1 MRELKEILNAFYFAL
16 SYFSIIPVFVKDMQI
31 NDKTYK
37 YTLVLLPLVGA
48 ILASIVIALNLLL
61 NQFFIPLYASFV
73 VAIVYLAL
81 YGFIHTEAIIDVVD
95 AWFASYSGKDAYAI
109 MKESTIGA
117 IGALYAIAFVL
128 LKVGIIT
135 YVLHEEQYA
144 LFFMVCIFSRL
155 NLIYL
160 LEYFKFS
167 KDSFLSLAFA
177 GSGVFRL
184 KIIALIYILI
194 AFLIGFNALI
204 LFILSLIS
212 FYLILK
218 VLNKKFGF
226 VNGDCLGFTLE
237 HTELVLLNIGL
248 AMLL

>member
-1 MRELKEILNAFYFAL
+1 MRDLKEILNAFYFAL

-48 ILASIVIALNLLL
+48 ILASIVIALNFLL
-61 NQFFIPLYASFV
+61 NQFFTPLYSSFV
-73 VAIVYLAL
+73 VAVVYLAL

-135 YVLHEEQYA
+135 YVLYEKQYV
-144 LFFMVCIFSRL
+144 LFFIVCIFSRL

-167 KDSFLSLAFA
+167 KESLLSLAFSN
-177 GSGVFRL
+177 GSVFSL
-184 KIIALIYILI
+184 KILSLIYLIFAFSVGTNIL
-194 AFLIGFNALI
+194 L
-204 LFILSLIS
+204 LFILSLLS
-212 FYLILK
+212 FYFILK
-218 VLNKKFGF
+218 VLDKKFGF

-248 AMLL
+248 MIIL